1 MAQVKKIEV
10 RDAILESAFDLFAR
24 QGYARTT
31 LAQIAAGA
39 RVTPSN
45 IYVYFASK
53 LDLLFEVYRPWLM
66 ERLDALEARLA
77 DIADPKE
84 RLRALLYAVWRDL
97 PQDDNGFANNL
108 MQAVSNLD
116 PSDRYSRDLLD
127 SCERRVSTMLR
138 TCLPP
143 ERQALADD
151 RNILAHILFMAQDG
165 LVISFKLNGPVRR
178 MDAMV
183 DAMCALL
190 IVGG

>member
-1 MAQVKKIEV
+1 MVQVKKIEV

-24 QGYARTT
+24 QGYAKTT
-31 LAQIAAGA
+31 LAQIATGA
-39 RVTPSN
+39 RVAPSN
-45 IYVYFASK
+45 IYVYFGSK

-66 ERLDALEARLA
+66 DRLDALEARLA
-77 DIADPKE
+77 AIADPRD
-84 RLRALLYAVWRDL
+84 RLRTLLYAVWRDL

-108 MQAVSNLD
+108 VQAISNLD
-116 PSDRYSRDLLD
+116 PSERYSRDLLD
-127 SCERRVSTMLR
+127 SCERRVSSMLR

-165 LVISFKLNGPVRR
+165 LVISYKLNGASIR

-183 DAMCALL
+183 EAMCEMLTA
-190 IVGG
+190 